1 MCLSSVMPGPRRL
14 RQRMLQVQ
22 GQPELHTSTF
32 KQQKFLISKEK
43 KSVAGGMAQ
52 QLSVYTAL
60 EVLILAPSTTL

>member
-1 MCLSSVMPGPRRL
+1 
-14 RQRMLQVQ
+14 MLQVQ
-22 GQPELHTSTF
+22 DQPELHTNTF

>member
-1 MCLSSVMPGPRRL
+1 
-14 RQRMLQVQ
+14 MLQVQ
-22 GQPELHTSTF
+22 GQPELHTNTF
-32 KQQKFLISKEK
+32 KQQKFLILKK